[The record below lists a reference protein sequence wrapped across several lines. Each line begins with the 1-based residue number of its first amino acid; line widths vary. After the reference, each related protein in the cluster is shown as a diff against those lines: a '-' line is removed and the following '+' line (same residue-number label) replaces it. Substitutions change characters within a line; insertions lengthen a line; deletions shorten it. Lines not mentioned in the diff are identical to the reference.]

1 MKLRYPKNMQTRNGD
16 YTVVSIIDGYNSKYG
31 ESVLAVLKRKED
43 GKHESAAYFERDGQL
58 FYYRAFNECGMD
70 IVEVKP
76 ESEKLYAWDI
86 KNSAGEWFRIDQY
99 LTEKEA
105 SKRFPLGLGFG
116 YVARVRGPEFVPPAE
131 SNNR

>member
-43 GKHESAAYFERDGQL
+43 GKHESAAYFERDGRL
-58 FYYRAFNECGMD
+58 FFYHTFNDCGLD

-86 KNSAGEWFRIDQY
+86 KTSAGAWFRTDKY
-99 LTEKEA
+99 MTEKEVNKCC
-105 SKRFPLGLGFG
+105 SEFG
-116 YVARVRGPEFVPPAE
+116 YRACVRGPEFVPPAE